1 MNKHGLMCYT
11 GIYCR
16 AISMYSLLV
25 NPTTL
30 GSCLECFFFLWV
42 RLFSFLCCVFVLFVF
57 ILCRVSNVANVSG
70 LSILDCPF
78 SFFFVIF
85 FISYYPYP
93 VITKCSEAMKTF
105 KGAPHRFYP
114 FISRCKEAIK
124 AQMDVSYYLYLVRNT
139 TANYMKSHDFILFTF
154 IHL

>member
-1 MNKHGLMCYT
+1 MLHMYLLQGY
-11 GIYCR
+11 IYVLITR
-16 AISMYSLLV
+16 KSNYLRFM
-25 NPTTL
+25 P
-30 GSCLECFFFLWV
+30 GMFL
-42 RLFSFLCCVFVLFVF
+42 LFVGSVYLVF
-57 ILCRVSNVANVSG
+57 CVVFLFCLSSFCVVCRTLPMFLDYPFLIA
-70 LSILDCPF
+70 LSVF
-78 SFFFVIF
+78 SSLIF

-139 TANYMKSHDFILFTF
+139 SANYMKSHDFILFTF